1 MDRITK
7 AVERARKE
15 QHGGNVASS
24 SSRQISGGKSY
35 GGAPVKK
42 ISVSED
48 VLKENRIITNNI
60 NTEYSQVYKTLRTH
74 VWHKMRTHGW
84 NTLAVTSSSPGEGKS
99 LTAINLAIN
108 LALME
113 VEHTIILIDLDMRN
127 PSVHRYF
134 GLEPEFGV
142 SDYLVTGTSLDEI
155 IVDPG
160 VGRFCVVPGSIAL
173 PNSSEILSSPRTSRL
188 IDEIKARFPS
198 NIIIFDMPPILLTD
212 DLLVLSPYIDSTLL
226 VIEEGKT
233 LSKDA
238 SRAIDALG
246 RNNLIGTVLNKAEV
260 KVQQYGRF

>member
-15 QHGGNVASS
+15 QQDGGVAP
-24 SSRQISGGKSY
+24 SGKRLGAGEVY
-35 GGAPVKK
+35 NGAPVRK
-42 ISVSED
+42 IAVSED
-48 VLKENRIITNNI
+48 VLKENRIITNKI
-60 NTEYSQVYKTLRTH
+60 NFEYSQVYKTLRTH

-84 NTLAVTSSSPGEGKS
+84 NTLAITSSNPGEGKS

-113 VEHTIILIDLDMRN
+113 VDHAIILIDLDMRN

-134 GLEPEFGV
+134 GLEPELGV
-142 SDYLVTGTSLDEI
+142 SDYLVAGTPLDEI

-160 VGRFCVVPGSIAL
+160 IGRFYVVPGSVAL

-212 DLLVLSPYIDSTLL
+212 DVLVLSPYIDSTIL

-238 SRAIDALG
+238 SRAMDALG
-246 RNNLIGTVLNKAEV
+246 RNNLMGTVLNKAEV
-260 KVQQYGRF
+260 KVQQYGNF

>member
-7 AVERARKE
+7 AVERARKDN
-15 QHGGNVASS
+15 QSGGKASS
-24 SSRQISGGKSY
+24 GRRLGNGKSY
-35 GGAPVKK
+35 GGSPIRK

-48 VLKENRIITNNI
+48 LLKENRIITNKI
-60 NTEYSQVYKTLRTH
+60 NAEYSQVYKTLRTH

-84 NTLAVTSSSPGEGKS
+84 NTLAVTSSNPGEGKS

-113 VEHTIILIDLDMRN
+113 VEQTIILIDMDMRN

-134 GLEPEFGV
+134 GLDPEFGV
-142 SDYLVTGTSLDEI
+142 SDYLVTGTSLDDI
-155 IVDPG
+155 MVDPG
-160 VGRFCVVPGSIAL
+160 IGRFCVVPGSIAL
-173 PNSSEILSSPRTSRL
+173 PNSSEILSSPRTARL

-212 DLLVLSPYIDSTLL
+212 DVLVLSPYIDSTLL

-233 LSKDA
+233 LAKDA
-238 SRAIDALG
+238 SRALDALG

-260 KVQQYGRF
+260 KVRQYGNF